1 MSEIDW
7 RRHGFVRVV
16 AAAPPV
22 HLADPAAN
30 ADELVAWAERAAAD
44 GAALVVFPELALTG
58 YTCEDLFLSAD
69 LLARTEAALAD
80 LARRTTA
87 LPVALV
93 VGAPLRTADG
103 RRYNAALVL
112 HAGRVH
118 GAVPKVHLPNNGEF
132 YERRWFTPGAAVA
145 TTVALPGLDPFLL
158 DRRQIFAVGPLTL
171 GIEICE
177 DLWAPEPPSGPLAL
191 AGALVIANP
200 SASNELVAKADYR
213 GELVRQQSARL
224 HTAYLYAGSGPTES
238 TKDLVFG
245 GHCLAVENGS
255 VLAESERFVFAGS
268 QAVADIDLEKLANER
283 ARNITWSTSAM
294 PAGYRVVTVTDAL
307 PPLPALRRVFE
318 RDPFVPDDPATVHQR
333 AREILAIQSTG
344 LARRA
349 MAARAS
355 RFVIGVSGGLDS
367 TLALLVAVEAARRLD
382 ASPAMILGITM
393 PGPGTTARTR
403 SAADDLMD
411 GLGVESRTIPIG
423 DAVARHLGDIGH
435 PPDLHDIT
443 YENAQARER
452 TQILFDVANQVGG
465 IVVGTGDLSELALG
479 WCTYNADHMS
489 NYGVN
494 SSVPKTLVR
503 HLVRWYAD
511 NIAGNIANTIAGN
524 IADNIADNIAGNVA
538 NNIAGNVAQNV
549 AGNIAGNRGASASM
563 TDVAKTLHAVL
574 DTPVSPELLPPD
586 ADGNIVQATEDV
598 LGPFELHDFFLWH
611 WLRNGFGAA
620 KVEALARHAF
630 AGPSGDGPGAAYD
643 EATIRTWLV
652 VFVERFHRQQFKRTT
667 LPAGPK
673 VGSVS
678 VSPRGDLRMPDEVDP
693 ASVLRSLDP

>member
-30 ADELVAWAERAAAD
+30 ADELVVWAERASAD

-80 LARRTTA
+80 LARRTAA
-87 LPVALV
+87 LPIALV
-93 VGAPLRTADG
+93 VGTPLRTAGG
-103 RRYNAALVL
+103 RRYNTALVV
-112 HAGRVH
+112 HAGKVH
-118 GAVPKVHLPNNGEF
+118 GAVPKMHLANNGEF
-132 YERRWFTPGAAVA
+132 YERRWFTPGGDVD
-145 TTVALPGLDPFLL
+145 TTVTLPGLDPFGLN
-158 DRRQIFAVGPLTL
+158 RRQVFAIGPLTL
-171 GIEICE
+171 GVEICE

-200 SASNELVAKADYR
+200 SASNELVAKAEYR
-213 GELVRQQSARL
+213 SELVRQQSARL

-255 VLAESERFVFAGS
+255 VLAESERFVLAGS
-268 QAVADIDLEKLANER
+268 RAVADIDLEKLANER
-283 ARNITWSTSAM
+283 ARNITWSTSAV
-294 PAGYRVVTVTDAL
+294 PAGYRVVPVTDAL

-333 AREILAIQSTG
+333 AREILAIQSAG

-349 MAARAS
+349 IAARVK
-355 RFVIGVSGGLDS
+355 RLVIGVSGGLDS
-367 TLALLVAVEAARRLD
+367 TLALLVAIEATRRLD
-382 ASPAMILGITM
+382 AAPEMILGITM
-393 PGPGTTARTR
+393 PGPGTTSRTR
-403 SAADDLMD
+403 SAADDMMD

-435 PPDLHDIT
+435 ALDVHDIT

-494 SSVPKTLVR
+494 ASVPKTLVR

-511 NIAGNIANTIAGN
+511 N
-524 IADNIADNIAGNVA
+524 VA
-538 NNIAGNVAQNV
+538 VA
-549 AGNIAGNRGASASM
+549 A
-563 TDVAKTLHAVL
+563 VAKTLHAVL

-611 WLRNGFGAA
+611 WLRNGFGAT

-630 AGPSGDGPGAAYD
+630 AAGSTDAAYD
-643 EATIRTWLV
+643 EATIRRWLV
-652 VFVERFHRQQFKRTT
+652 VFVERFHRQQFKRST

-693 ASVLRSLDP
+693 ASILRTLDT